1 MNNKKN
7 YPELRFSGF
16 TDAWEERKLSD
27 IVVSLNKSS
36 NNNRFCC
43 EVLK

>member
-27 IVVSLNKSS
+27 IVVRLNKSS